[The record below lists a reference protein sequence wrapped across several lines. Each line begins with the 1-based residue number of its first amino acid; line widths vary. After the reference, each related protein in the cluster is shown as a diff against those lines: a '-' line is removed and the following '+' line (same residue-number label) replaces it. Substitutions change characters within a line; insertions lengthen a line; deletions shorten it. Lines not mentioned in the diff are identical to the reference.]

1 MFVNVNIY
9 VCQSSPYFEA
19 LFDLLIAFNH
29 TILGQVHSLV
39 GGGAGRRDLTTR
51 ERTLSWMGNVY
62 NEYMIMIK
70 RYKAIQ
76 GYI

>member
-29 TILGQVHSLV
+29 TILGQVHSLE
-39 GGGAGRRDLTTR
+39 GGGIDYKR
-51 ERTLSWMGNVY
+51 EN
-62 NEYMIMIK
+62 
-70 RYKAIQ
+70 AILD
-76 GYI
+76 G